1 MRRISEI
8 HDRLKGMPVH
18 TVAVAAA
25 ADTEVLHA
33 VAAARRTGMAEA
45 ALFGK
50 AEDIKACLN
59 KIGEDAEAYTIHDCG
74 NDRMAAEKAV
84 QSVSGGRYDFLMKG
98 LLPSGD
104 FIRAVLNREWGLRKS
119 EDILSAVAVF
129 ELQIEG
135 EERLLFLTDPG
146 FVPLPDL
153 KMKTQMLCNM
163 TEKLHRL
170 GYDMP
175 RIAVLSA
182 METVNPKIPSS
193 IEAKTLEEMN
203 QRGEIA
209 GCLIGG
215 PFSLDLALSKSSAKH
230 KGFLHPV
237 AGKADAIL
245 VPSLETGNAVQKT
258 ISCLVK
264 CPSAGFVCGTV
275 KPVVFTSRSDSA
287 ETKLNSIAMAA
298 LLAG

>member
-8 HDRLKGMPVH
+8 YEKLENRPVH

-25 ADTEVLHA
+25 ADPEVLYA
-33 VAAARRTGMAEA
+33 VAAAQKKGMIRA
-45 ALFGK
+45 ALFGN
-50 AEDIKACLN
+50 AEKIKICLN
-59 KIGEDAEAYTIHDCG
+59 RIGEDTGSYVIHDCE
-74 NDRMAAEKAV
+74 NDMSAAEKAV
-84 QSVSGGRYDFLMKG
+84 QSVSRGKYDFLMKG

-104 FIRAVLNREWGLRKS
+104 FIKAVLNREWGLRKADS
-119 EDILSAVAVF
+119 ILSAVAVF
-129 ELQIEG
+129 ELRIEG
-135 EERLLFLTDPG
+135 EERLLFMTDPG
-146 FVPLPDL
+146 FIPLPDL
-153 KMKTQMLCNM
+153 KMKIQMIRNM

-175 RIAVLSA
+175 KIAVLSA
-182 METVNPKIPSS
+182 METVNPKISS
-193 IEAKTLEEMN
+193 SVEARALEEMN
-203 QRGEIA
+203 QRGEIT

-215 PFSLDLALSKSSAKH
+215 PFSMDLAISKSSAEH
-230 KGFLHPV
+230 KGFSHPV
-237 AGKADAIL
+237 AGRADAIL
-245 VPSLETGNAVQKT
+245 VPALETGNAVLKT
-258 ISCLVK
+258 ISYLVQ